1 MGTCHLCFFFKH
13 VIADTRGDHCIDWL
27 RSAAMCHA
35 DTSALATFKWD
46 KTDKPMLDTRR
57 VPHRCVDWEEMLSS
71 HKNRMVSHAEVASM
85 VNPALAESPLESA
98 SYESGS

>member
-1 MGTCHLCFFFKH
+1 
-13 VIADTRGDHCIDWL
+13 
-27 RSAAMCHA
+27 MCHA

-71 HKNRMVSHAEVASM
+71 HKDRMVSHEEVARM
-85 VNPALAESPLESA
+85 VNPGLVDAGAEVLE
-98 SYESGS
+98 